1 MTLYRREARGLGA
14 VEALT
19 ALLLRQRAEGPLAGL
34 YDAGDVQW
42 WWKDEWKDDASPQAV
57 RTWLWSDDTGADVA
71 WARVAEKGGLDAA
84 TGRIDADGGWLA
96 TAGEQVVAAVV
107 AALGVLPARSTRPV
121 WTVSDE
127 RDEELSDRLATI
139 GFVRAPDQDFVQMW
153 QQPATPPAAL
163 TLPIGFRFDDDRSRA
178 PGRPHHLARRNGRDV
193 AERLREVSLYRPDL
207 DLCLRD
213 ADGTVA
219 AYCLCWLDVANG
231 VGLFEPVRTEDAYQR
246 RGLGQA
252 LMAEGIRRLMERGA
266 RTIRVAREADN
277 AASAALYR
285 RSGFADAFRNLA
297 WRRTS

>member
-1 MTLYRREARGLGA
+1 MTLHRREERGLEA

-34 YDAGDVQW
+34 YDAGDIQW
-42 WWKDEWKDDASPQAV
+42 WWKDEASLHAV

-71 WARVAEKGGLDAA
+71 WARAAEKGAPDAA
-84 TGRIDADGGWLA
+84 DGRIDADAGWLA
-96 TAGEQVVAAVV
+96 TARDQALTDVV

-139 GFVRAPDQDFVQMW
+139 GFVRAPDNDFVQMW
-153 QQPATPPAAL
+153 QQPATPPAAAS
-163 TLPIGFRFDDDRSRA
+163 LPTGFRFDDDRSRP
-178 PGRPHHLARRNGRDV
+178 PGRPHYLARRNGRDV

-219 AYCLCWLDVANG
+219 AYCLCWLDAANG

-252 LMAEGIRRLMERGA
+252 LMAEGIRRLMDRGA
-266 RTIRVAREADN
+266 RTVRVTREADN
-277 AASAALYR
+277 PASAALYR
-285 RSGFADAFRNLA
+285 RSGFTDAFRNLA